1 MVDSGDSAA
10 SSPDPLV
17 ELEAEVKV
25 LRCRVGR
32 QGNFM
37 QQIDEL
43 GGRRLDR
50 IDEDMGRI
58 RSDFVAAMRV
68 LEEKVTVSMENLDLM
83 MQNMEGT
90 IVKIQDAGNAS
101 HDVSHL
107 ASNSSSGAMAKQ
119 C

>member
-1 MVDSGDSAA
+1 M
-10 SSPDPLV
+10 V
-17 ELEAEVKV
+17 ELDAEVKV
-25 LRCRVGR
+25 LRRQVRRHGHFLQQLDEMGR
-32 QGNFM
+32 WH
-37 QQIDEL
+37 
-43 GGRRLDR
+43 LDQ
-50 IDEDMGRI
+50 IDEDMDRI
-58 RSDFVAAMRV
+58 HLDLMAALRV